1 MKNTKGCK
9 NFCSL
14 CLYVLK
20 SRSHKKKGKLLISH
34 RYNLLTLLR
43 SRPGEIQRELVVQDL
58 PDCKSTTKTLNRA
71 SIMRKKR
78 KKILT
83 LLFNLRKDSKINAK
97 RNQRFS
103 SQKRPE
109 LKQRIIFLKSR
120 KNFLNL
126 RFVFLFLCF
135 MKTKLLL

>member
-1 MKNTKGCK
+1 MCK
-9 NFCSL
+9 EGEKM
-14 CLYVLK
+14 VQ
-20 SRSHKKKGKLLISH
+20 KKGKLLISH

-83 LLFNLRKDSKINAK
+83 LLFNLRKDSKINVK
-97 RNQRFS
+97 PNQRFS

-109 LKQRIIFLKSR
+109 MKQRIIFLKSR

-135 MKTKLLL
+135 MKIKLLL